1 MKAKVTIGSHYVG
14 NDRETIEYDVDDK
27 DEFQSDEF
35 STRILQAIESGE
47 FPHYYIEYEL
57 FDDNG
62 NEVSTWQD

>member
-35 STRILQAIESGE
+35 STRILQAIEAGE
-47 FPHYYIEYEL
+47 
-57 FDDNG
+57 
-62 NEVSTWQD
+62 